1 MNGGSSTRPYIDK
14 VHPEPYAA
22 LTQAAKASRT
32 ASIDAGLEPSLLELV
47 NTRVSQINGCVTCL
61 SIHAPAARKAGVD
74 EAKLDL
80 LPAWRD
86 TDVFTPLERA
96 ALALA
101 EALTTP
107 QTHEL
112 AAAQSVISEL
122 LSPEAYTVLEWAI
135 VIINAFNRLSIASG
149 HPPRRR
155 S

>member
-1 MNGGSSTRPYIDK
+1 MSGDAAKRPFIDK
-14 VHPEPYAA
+14 AHPEAFAA

-32 ASIDAGLEPSLLELV
+32 ASLEAGLEPSLLELV

-74 EAKLDL
+74 DAKLDL
-80 LPAWRD
+80 LPAWHD

-101 EALTTP
+101 EAITTP
-107 QTHEL
+107 QARGLSDAQAAAAEHLTPEAL
-112 AAAQSVISEL
+112 AA
-122 LSPEAYTVLEWAI
+122 LEWGI
-135 VIINAFNRLSIASG
+135 VMINAFNRVSIASG

-155 S
+155 P